1 LVYDGPLA
9 RIVERFSESKLVKLQ
24 FETDAPADLGIF
36 GEVVRREGPWADIK
50 VERAAVARVLA
61 AILDRHAV
69 ADVSVEE
76 PPLEEVISKV
86 FEEAR
91 TAHDAA

>member
-1 LVYDGPLA
+1 M
-9 RIVERFSESKLVKLQ
+9 
-24 FETDAPADLGIF
+24 
-36 GEVVRREGPWADIK
+36 
-50 VERAAVARVLA
+50 LA
-61 AILDRHAV
+61 AILDLSTV
-69 ADVSVEE
+69 ADLSVEE